1 MSTKQLFWGSFLAG
15 LLAATSAR
23 AGDETGQVGKAPRN
37 SGVQSAA
44 PVVQRRA
51 VLPAGWFQQ
60 QGGTPATLTDTQA
73 SGVRPVVHYDT
84 LGPATGK
91 EEANAVPGVARRL
104 RQLRKATT
112 LPAAPTGATAGA
124 PTAPATTPTA
134 MPADISAPLQSPAN
148 ANSISAVPGASSR
161 RRVDVANL
169 PQNTPSLGALPN
181 AASLPVEGVP
191 SVDEAAAP
199 LFAPGVNLPDA
210 APAASGDVTTNVPNP
225 STETPSSS
233 DAEPAKLPGSTSAD
247 QTLGATEASGADAS
261 GDTASDQAA
270 VSDPSQAPSD
280 QTTASSEPSTVTD
293 ATSESAT
300 KPAEEQALP
309 SVMQRPATDAA
320 ADETASDSS
329 QQEGTDSSSA
339 EKLASPGEMVPVEE
353 SKSDE
358 AFEAP
363 ARTDSSKS
371 SSMAIQ
377 DKASRKNVPVA
388 EESDD
393 SLLLS
398 DEAPVISIKT
408 RGPKTI
414 VVGKLSKYVIHVQN
428 RGEGAA
434 KDLVVRMNIPPWVEV
449 ADQSASVGAAR
460 IQPDDSGQSSL
471 AWNLGN
477 LSSNGEEKLTLGLI
491 PRSSRP
497 VDLGVTFAFAPAA
510 SSTLIQVQEPKLH
523 MNVVGPQDVL
533 FGETKVY
540 TLTVSNPGTGDA
552 ENVVLSLLPLVPGEK
567 SAGVRPLGTIPA
579 GGRRTVEVE
588 LTARQTGRLQVRAEA
603 TGDGGLTARGEQDVL
618 VRRAS
623 LEVVAEGAP
632 KKYAGTR
639 SRYVVRVTN
648 TGDATAS
655 DTLVVATLPAGA
667 QTVASSD
674 GGVFSPQNGQVQW
687 NLGELRPGAS
697 RVLELEC
704 TLVSPGDNRLDVRT
718 AAAGDLSALA
728 SVTTH
733 VEALADLKMTVNDPQ
748 GAVAIGADVTYEVRI
763 VNRGTKAAENIEVY
777 GYFSEGVEPI
787 SVTGWRGTV
796 GEGEV
801 VLQSIPRL
809 APGQEMLV
817 RITAQA
823 SRAGDHVFRSE
834 LECQDP
840 ETKLAVEE
848 WTRFYGDDATD
859 EEPAREA
866 DRRSAAPPQRKRH

>member
-1 MSTKQLFWGSFLAG
+1 MSTKQLFWGTFLAG

-60 QGGTPATLTDTQA
+60 QGGTPATLTGTSA

-84 LGPATGK
+84 LGPAAGK

-112 LPAAPTGATAGA
+112 LPAAPAEAATA
-124 PTAPATTPTA
+124 TAPGAIPAPNAAAEAVGPGNGAVNTAASGGGAGVDAT
-134 MPADISAPLQSPAN
+134 
-148 ANSISAVPGASSR
+148 GGSSR

-169 PQNTPSLGALPN
+169 PLNSPSLGALPN
-181 AASLPVEGVP
+181 AAVEATALPVNGVP
-191 SVDEAAAP
+191 TAEDAGP
-199 LFAPGVNLPDA
+199 LFAPGVNLPD
-210 APAASGDVTTNVPNP
+210 VTQEPSAQVVTQPIN
-225 STETPSSS
+225 STEPNASPSVESNPRS
-233 DAEPAKLPGSTSAD
+233 TDVVEPKAIENSPQAA
-247 QTLGATEASGADAS
+247 ATEATVAADA
-261 GDTASDQAA
+261 A
-270 VSDPSQAPSD
+270 
-280 QTTASSEPSTVTD
+280 TV
-293 ATSESAT
+293 
-300 KPAEEQALP
+300 PAEAADGEMRPEGEAEQGHVSEGVVEESSKSPEDHALP
-309 SVMQRPATDAA
+309 SVMQRPSADSTVDSPDESNGGEVAT
-320 ADETASDSS
+320 EKMASRRSS
-329 QQEGTDSSSA
+329 RSNENSKLDLSSA
-339 EKLASPGEMVPVEE
+339 PSAKQE
-353 SKSDE
+353 SNE
-358 AFEAP
+358 
-363 ARTDSSKS
+363 T

-377 DKASRKNVPVA
+377 EERQSQEPVA
-388 EESDD
+388 VGEDD
-393 SLLLS
+393 AVILS
-398 DEAPVISIKT
+398 EEAPVISVKT
-408 RGPKTI
+408 LGPKTI

-434 KDLVVRMNIPPWVEV
+434 KDLVVRMNIPPWIEV
-449 ADQSASVGAAR
+449 ADQSATVGAAR

-477 LSSNGEEKLTLGLI
+477 LSPNGQEKLTLGLI

-497 VDLGVTFAFAPAA
+497 VDLGVTWTFAPAA

-567 SAGVRPLGTIPA
+567 SAGVRPMGTIPA

-603 TGDGGLTARGEQDVL
+603 MADGGLTARGEQDVL

-632 KKYAGTR
+632 RKYAGTR
-639 SRYVVRVTN
+639 ARYVVRVTN
-648 TGDATAS
+648 SGDATAS
-655 DTLVVATLPAGA
+655 DSLVVATLPAGA

-687 NLGELRPGAS
+687 TLGELRPGAS

-704 TLVSPGDNRLDVRT
+704 TLISPGDNRLDVRT

-763 VNRGTKAAENIEVY
+763 VNRGTKAAESIDVY

-823 SRAGDHVFRSE
+823 SRAGDHVFRAE

-848 WTRFYGDDATD
+848 WTRFYGEDASD
-859 EEPAREA
+859 EPPAREA
-866 DRRSAAPPQRKRH
+866 DRRSSAPPQRKRH